1 MTIRASR
8 KSNCTAMAKFEERF
22 GLAVGVDEAR
32 ERFVNRVHHMIFTK
46 FVLTE
51 QYSRYIDAVTFGL
64 GRPVQLDASLRQI
77 VGRDFH
83 DNLKAIEYV
92 RRATNYK
99 TNLDEVV
106 ANVLR
111 ESEIDLGVRWEDGIF
126 VPAGAPVLDDKLVKD
141 VLGWARDKKY
151 KTVIAPFEK
160 GLHHYLEST
169 KRPELLSDVVTD
181 MYEALEAVAKIVTDR
196 NVDLSSNRERF
207 IKAVSAPDA
216 YKKLLKE
223 YIDYGCEFR
232 HAADA
237 SEQKPALS
245 PEEVE
250 SFIYLTGIFVRFAM
264 KMR

>member
-1 MTIRASR
+1 
-8 KSNCTAMAKFEERF
+8 MAKFEERF
-22 GLAVGVDEAR
+22 GLVVGLDEAR
-32 ERFVNRVHHMIFTK
+32 ERFVNRAHLLIFTR
-46 FVLTE
+46 FLSLFASVE
-51 QYSRYIDAVTFGL
+51 QRYVDAVVVGL
-64 GRPVQLDASLRQI
+64 GRQPRFNAPSLREI
-77 VGRDFH
+77 VGRDFY
-83 DNLKAIEYV
+83 DNLKAIEYIYQ
-92 RRATNYK
+92 TTPHK
-99 TNLDEVV
+99 GNLEQIV
-106 ANVLR
+106 ARILR
-111 ESEIDLGVRWEDGIF
+111 ESEIDLGIRWENGVF
-126 VPAGAPVLDDKLVKD
+126 VKAGAPLLDDKLVRD

-151 KTVIAPFEK
+151 ETVLAPFEK
-160 GLHHYLEST
+160 GLRHFLEST

-207 IKAVSAPDA
+207 IKAVRAPDA

>member
-1 MTIRASR
+1 
-8 KSNCTAMAKFEERF
+8 MAKFEERF
-22 GLAVGVDEAR
+22 GLVVGVDEAR
-32 ERFVNRVHHMIFTK
+32 ERFVNRVHLTIFTR
-46 FVLTE
+46 FVSFFASQE
-51 QYSRYIDAVTFGL
+51 QRYVDAVVVGL
-64 GRPVQLDASLRQI
+64 GRPPRFNAPPLREI
-77 VGRDFH
+77 VGRNFH
-83 DNLKAIEYV
+83 DNLKAIEYIH
-92 RRATNYK
+92 RASPRPHQGE
-99 TNLDEVV
+99 LDQIVGSI
-106 ANVLR
+106 LG
-111 ESEIDLGVRWEDGIF
+111 ESEVDLGIRWENGVF
-126 VPAGAPVLDDKLVKD
+126 VKAGAPLLDDRLVRD

-151 KTVIAPFEK
+151 ETVIAPFEK
-160 GLHHYLEST
+160 GLRHFLEST

-196 NVDLSSNRERF
+196 NADLSSNRERF
-207 IKAVSAPDA
+207 IKVVRAPDA

-264 KMR
+264 KKR

>member
-1 MTIRASR
+1 
-8 KSNCTAMAKFEERF
+8 MAKFEERF
-22 GLAVGVDEAR
+22 GLAVGADEAR
-32 ERFVNRVHHMIFTK
+32 ERFVNRAHYMIFTK
-46 FVLTE
+46 FVLTD
-51 QYSRYIDAVTFGL
+51 QHSRYVDAVTIGL
-64 GRPVQLDASLRQI
+64 GRPIQFDTSLREI
-77 VGRDFH
+77 VGREFH

-92 RRATNYK
+92 RLVTPDKSA
-99 TNLDEVV
+99 LDRIV
-106 ANVLR
+106 ARILG
-111 ESEIDLGVRWEDGIF
+111 ESEVDLGVRWEDGVF
-126 VPAGAPVLDDKLVKD
+126 VKAGAPLLDDKLVRD

-151 KTVIAPFEK
+151 ETVVAPFEK
-160 GLHHYLEST
+160 GLRHFLEST

-181 MYEALEAVAKIVTDR
+181 MYEALEAVGKIVTDR

-207 IKAVSAPDA
+207 IKAVRAPDA

-264 KMR
+264 KVQS